1 MRDKN
6 RLYGFYGQL
15 CDIHRENFPDWR
27 FGQFIFNFIEWF
39 RLQTGRDIFYLEDD
53 DGTIQYFRE
62 FVTATKGDGV
72 KL

>member
-15 CDIHRENFPDWR
+15 CDIHRKNFPDWR
-27 FGQFIFNFIEWF
+27 FGQFISNFVEWF

-53 DGTIQYFRE
+53 DRAIQYFRE
-62 FVTATKGDGV
+62 FVTATKGGGV

>member
-6 RLYGFYGQL
+6 RLYGFYGQV
-15 CDIHRENFPDWR
+15 CDIHRENLPDWR
-27 FGQFIFNFIEWF
+27 FGQFVSNFIEWF

-53 DGTIQYFRE
+53 YRTIQYFRE
-62 FVTATKGDGV
+62 FVTATKRGEV